1 MWGKG
6 RETKTDYLV
15 SSAFEAKKSKQK
27 MHCGLRRSNRNRPKG
42 SDRGKCFLSRKSLE
56 QNLKASTEDCE
67 EAFVIWLRCPM
78 VIFSHRHLTLPFL
91 CPDNSNYLG
100 SGAQAKMDDFTVVSP
115 PVDSFRA
122 HQHKER
128 TGDFD
133 AVNPSETSIDSSK
146 GQKNA
151 KKNARRKARKKAK
164 RKNKLSSDTGS
175 TELEVLS
182 EECALGSSTF
192 ETSINNDMDHGD
204 GPVSY
209 ESTLVNSL
217 PDCLVSVND
226 SEGDS
231 NGITYC
237 SETSET
243 CTSCTDDMDVSED
256 TITSVVHNFTG
267 EHPAFN
273 SEDGSQAKDMGFSI
287 SKGLED
293 KHGETIHCCDDMS
306 SKGFSDMPDSLVL
319 GSVSVGCSSE
329 DSPNAGYDDST
340 DAGYNVGPSNEQG
353 SGISDSEAHQSTRNE
368 CFSRQSPSNGVVDSC
383 NNADRMKLHSAGCS
397 SSDIQLDARGK
408 RDKQAKM
415 VVENGH
421 GCVGKENVGC
431 FQLDKTL
438 KEAPLFK
445 RNCNNAN
452 IASKSEDKNRSRVKV
467 HRKSK
472 KNSSPGS
479 KQEYNCHSR
488 KRSLAMKASSNAP
501 ARINIQ
507 ENEMS
512 VFPVLW
518 NGQKGSGSISQSYS
532 QNDCPEPE
540 LQTQRVESITSELVH
555 SLQDCTGNL
564 EPPERCSTI
573 SNMKDHITEGQ
584 NNSLLE
590 SLDSLNMSSLHEG
603 QSAVHLHPL
612 IGEEVAEVDKEVYL
626 SENSKQEH
634 SSASVMKK
642 WKPVAKKN
650 SGFASLGRSDI
661 SLLAHADEPAAE
673 GWTPKNSVEEK
684 ASSNSHKPI
693 SSNDSEIMCV
703 DHSFGNANCSSP
715 EDKSPIQ
722 NTCTPK
728 QLSNKHPAVNCFTH
742 SCKEKHIY
750 AFGADSSKISGALH
764 DAYRVQQL
772 SESVQLA
779 TGCPIADFE
788 RLLHAASPIICR
800 SNSVKICQTCVRDE
814 VGRPLCRHEAP
825 NITLRSLWKWYEKHG
840 SYGLEVRLED
850 CEYSKRLGFYHSAFR
865 AYFVPSLSAV
875 QLFKKP
881 RSHHMDNGPVVSRAC
896 EMSKTSQSS
905 FNIGQLPIFSILFPR
920 PCTEETSFSPL
931 ENQMHSSQVSSMSQ
945 SVDTTITDDSEL
957 LFEYFESDQPQLRK
971 PLFEKIKELVSGDG
985 PSWNKVYG
993 DPTKLDSMNLD
1004 ELHHS
1009 SWYSV
1014 AWYPIY
1020 RIPDGEFRAAFLT
1033 YHSFGHLV
1041 HRSSTFDSHRKDA
1054 CIVSPVVGLQSY
1066 NAQRERWFHLK
1077 QPILSQTE
1085 ETTNLKPSEILRKR
1099 LKTLEQTASLMA
1111 RAEVSKGNLKSVNRH
1126 PDYEFFLSRQRW

>member
-1 MWGKG
+1 M
-6 RETKTDYLV
+6 ENY
-15 SSAFEAKKSKQK
+15 AENF
-27 MHCGLRRSNRNRPKG
+27 H
-42 SDRGKCFLSRKSLE
+42 LE
-56 QNLKASTEDCE
+56 WKDTTPEIPDAEMCLCPDLNDCNLLLP
-67 EAFVIWLRCPM
+67 FIFRCPM

-146 GQKNA
+146 AQKNA

-353 SGISDSEAHQSTRNE
+353 SGIRDSEAHQSTRNE

-438 KEAPLFK
+438 K
-445 RNCNNAN
+445 R
-452 IASKSEDKNRSRVKV
+452 
-467 HRKSK
+467 
-472 KNSSPGS
+472 GS
-479 KQEYNCHSR
+479 F
-488 KRSLAMKASSNAP
+488 
-501 ARINIQ
+501 I
-507 ENEMS
+507 
-512 VFPVLW
+512 
-518 NGQKGSGSISQSYS
+518 
-532 QNDCPEPE
+532 
-540 LQTQRVESITSELVH
+540 
-555 SLQDCTGNL
+555 
-564 EPPERCSTI
+564 
-573 SNMKDHITEGQ
+573 
-584 NNSLLE
+584 
-590 SLDSLNMSSLHEG
+590 
-603 QSAVHLHPL
+603 
-612 IGEEVAEVDKEVYL
+612 
-626 SENSKQEH
+626 
-634 SSASVMKK
+634 
-642 WKPVAKKN
+642 
-650 SGFASLGRSDI
+650 
-661 SLLAHADEPAAE
+661 
-673 GWTPKNSVEEK
+673 
-684 ASSNSHKPI
+684 
-693 SSNDSEIMCV
+693 
-703 DHSFGNANCSSP
+703 
-715 EDKSPIQ
+715 
-722 NTCTPK
+722 
-728 QLSNKHPAVNCFTH
+728 
-742 SCKEKHIY
+742 
-750 AFGADSSKISGALH
+750 
-764 DAYRVQQL
+764 
-772 SESVQLA
+772 
-779 TGCPIADFE
+779 
-788 RLLHAASPIICR
+788 
-800 SNSVKICQTCVRDE
+800 
-814 VGRPLCRHEAP
+814 
-825 NITLRSLWKWYEKHG
+825 
-840 SYGLEVRLED
+840 
-850 CEYSKRLGFYHSAFR
+850 
-865 AYFVPSLSAV
+865 
-875 QLFKKP
+875 
-881 RSHHMDNGPVVSRAC
+881 
-896 EMSKTSQSS
+896 
-905 FNIGQLPIFSILFPR
+905 
-920 PCTEETSFSPL
+920 
-931 ENQMHSSQVSSMSQ
+931 
-945 SVDTTITDDSEL
+945 
-957 LFEYFESDQPQLRK
+957 
-971 PLFEKIKELVSGDG
+971 
-985 PSWNKVYG
+985 
-993 DPTKLDSMNLD
+993 
-1004 ELHHS
+1004 
-1009 SWYSV
+1009 
-1014 AWYPIY
+1014 
-1020 RIPDGEFRAAFLT
+1020 
-1033 YHSFGHLV
+1033 
-1041 HRSSTFDSHRKDA
+1041 
-1054 CIVSPVVGLQSY
+1054 
-1066 NAQRERWFHLK
+1066 
-1077 QPILSQTE
+1077 
-1085 ETTNLKPSEILRKR
+1085 
-1099 LKTLEQTASLMA
+1099 
-1111 RAEVSKGNLKSVNRH
+1111 
-1126 PDYEFFLSRQRW
+1126 